1 MKSIYNLLLSCCFC
15 CSLSKL
21 CTHNRAGEITYKH
34 VSGFTYEFTITTY
47 TKVSGVSGD
56 ADRTRLG
63 IAWGDGTFDSLDRI
77 SETFLDADIKQN
89 KYIGIHTYSGPFT
102 YIVGVQ
108 DPNRIDGIINI
119 NNAVKHRILPGR
131 YRQDFRSEYHRI
143 QQFTTIIKSTNRIW

>member
-1 MKSIYNLLLSCCFC
+1 MKSIYNLLLSCCF
-15 CSLSKL
+15 LL
-21 CTHNRAGEITYKH
+21 LTVEGFATHNRAGEITYKH

-89 KYIGIHTYSGPFT
+89 KYIGIHTYSG
-102 YIVGVQ
+102 Q
-108 DPNRIDGIINI
+108 
-119 NNAVKHRILPGR
+119 
-131 YRQDFRSEYHRI
+131 
-143 QQFTTIIKSTNRIW
+143 TTRGWYARKKPSTTTPLLAPPPIPMIPPPAND